1 MPNTFMA
8 VAMDLGDPSSSFGS
22 VHPRYKHDVSYRLSL
37 GALNQVYGKDV
48 NYQGAIPIKAL
59 HNEKEVILTYQRER
73 NLVVRERQNF
83 EVIFTCIE

>member
-8 VAMDLGDPSSSFGS
+8 VAMDLNDPSGS
-22 VHPRYKHDVSYRLSL
+22 AYPRYKHDVSYRLSL

-59 HNEKEVILTYQRER
+59 HNEKEVILTYQSER
-73 NLVVRERQNF
+73 NLLVRERQNF